1 MSERMTRS
9 TALVCIPTYNEREN
23 LSVVV
28 EELLDTAPV
37 DVLIIDDASP
47 DGTGQVADALAAR
60 SGGRVDVVHRSKKLG
75 LGTAYLHGFRVGL
88 AREYRLLV
96 EMDGDGS
103 HQPRFIPDLLRAA
116 ESADLVIGSRAVA
129 GGGIENWEAWRRAL
143 SACGSA
149 YARTILQMPTRDLTS
164 GLKCFRREVLLA
176 IDFDKVRTTG
186 YAFQIELTYLAWK
199 HGFRIQE
206 IPIVFSERHI
216 GRSKMS
222 AAIVLEAIHAVWRLR
237 LGI

>member
-1 MSERMTRS
+1 MTNRS
-9 TALVCIPTYNEREN
+9 TALVCIPTYNERDN
-23 LSVVV
+23 LGVLL

-47 DGTGQVADALAAR
+47 DGTGQLADALAAR
-60 SGGRVDVVHRSKKLG
+60 SGGRVDVVHRPRKLG

-88 AREYRLLV
+88 SREYRLLI

-143 SACGSA
+143 SAGGSA
-149 YARTILQMPTRDLTS
+149 YARTILHMPTRDLTS

-176 IDFDKVRTTG
+176 LDLERVRTTG

-199 HGFRIQE
+199 KGFRIQE
-206 IPIVFSERHI
+206 IPIVFSERHS

-222 AAIVLEAIHAVWRLR
+222 AGIIWEAIHAVWRLR
-237 LGI
+237 LHR